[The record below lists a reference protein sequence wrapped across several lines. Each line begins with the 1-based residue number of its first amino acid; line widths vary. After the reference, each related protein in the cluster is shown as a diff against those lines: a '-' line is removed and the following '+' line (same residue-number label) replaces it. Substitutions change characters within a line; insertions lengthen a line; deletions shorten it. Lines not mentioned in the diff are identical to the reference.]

1 MPNIP
6 SRRISM
12 TADAH
17 PSWEVAKRLLLQAL
31 AQPAETRP
39 VFLAEACAGDAA
51 LYAEIESLLAHHADA
66 ERSAFLEVPLAAAIL
81 GETVHYSV
89 EPSRDQ
95 PAPEQRRNANSRSA
109 AGRSDSMSW
118 DVVLENAR
126 QHGALVMAEST
137 PQIATL
143 LNSRYEVLE
152 EIGHGGMG
160 LVYLGRHRKL
170 GMDVAI
176 KVLKQGASADRFL
189 REARILA
196 QLKSPHVVRIHD
208 FEILDNDVQILVMEW
223 VEGNDLHQ
231 MMRNFGGRVGE
242 QHVLPWMRHVCEG
255 MKVAAAEGVIH
266 RDLKPSNILIDSRN
280 HARVAD
286 FGLARN
292 PAKAGDV
299 SVAGH
304 VLGTPYY
311 MAPEQAEDPRGVDT
325 RADIYSF
332 GATFYHVLTGA
343 PPFSGETPF
352 SILFK
357 HKTEPLISPKA
368 RFPAISDRINAIL
381 ERCLA
386 KSPAD
391 RFQSFAVLLRQL
403 ESSGPESSPWNATDE
418 EDLAGYLSQYRA
430 RRDVY
435 LEFPRSADLSDVYQ
449 FPDGRTLRIL
459 VGDLVNQQ
467 VDALVSSDDGFLQ
480 MGGGVSAAIRNAAGE
495 EIAFDVSRFA
505 PVRPGRAIVTPGR
518 GLAARFV
525 FHGITIGFS
534 RDRLLLPSP
543 DIISEILASCFYHA
557 DTLDVTSIA
566 FPLLGTGAGG
576 FPQDVCLDTLFRFLA
591 RTFLRGMT
599 SVRDARIVLFPD
611 NSRRSDSMLS
621 HKTNELP
628 RQGPQIPGYVFFH
641 NYESAMQM
649 GGDYYDYIPMTKGR
663 IAVVVADA
671 AGKGIG
677 TLIRMRQLATELQ
690 RLLESEPD
698 PAVVMKSLNG
708 WLIREYPDR
717 FLTMAIAVLDPAS
730 HQVALVNAGH
740 VSPIIRRCDAHSR
753 RIEEFADKAAGMPLG
768 VIPEAVYE
776 QVTYS
781 IGPEDLFVFHT
792 DGVSEAMNERN
803 EIYGPSRLRRVTV
816 EAAAGPQ
823 AVGEAI
829 VADVAQFVGGQTQHD
844 DRVVLAFGRHQSN

>member
-1 MPNIP
+1 M
-6 SRRISM
+6 SAEAQS
-12 TADAH
+12 
-17 PSWEVAKRLLLQAL
+17 SWEVAKRLLLKAL

-39 VFLAEACAGDAA
+39 DFLAEACAGDAA
-51 LYAEIESLLAHHADA
+51 LHAEIESLLAHHAHA
-66 ERSAFLEVPLAAAIL
+66 ERSAFLEVPVAAAIL
-81 GETVHYSV
+81 GETVHYSGA
-89 EPSRDQ
+89 PSHDDS
-95 PAPEQRRNANSRSA
+95 APEPPRHAKLRSG

-118 DVVLENAR
+118 DVVLETAR
-126 QHGALVMAEST
+126 KHAPLATAEST
-137 PQIATL
+137 PQVAAL
-143 LNSRYEVLE
+143 LNSRYEVLA

-160 LVYLGRHRKL
+160 LVYLGRHRQL

-176 KVLKQGASADRFL
+176 KVLKHGASAERFL

-196 QLKSPHVVRIHD
+196 QLKSPYVVRIHD
-208 FEILDNDVQILVMEW
+208 FEILDDAVPILVMEW
-223 VEGNDLHQ
+223 VAGNDLHQ
-231 MMRNFGGRVGE
+231 MMRNFGGRVSE
-242 QHVLPWMRHVCEG
+242 QYVLPWMRHVCEG
-255 MKVAAAEGVIH
+255 MKVAAAEGIIH

-280 HARVAD
+280 NARVAD

-292 PAKAGDV
+292 PARAGDV

-403 ESSGPESSPWNATDE
+403 ESSGPDVSPWNATDE
-418 EDLAGYLSQYRA
+418 EDLADYLAQYRA
-430 RRDVY
+430 RRAVY

-449 FPDGRTLRIL
+449 FPDGRTLRIM
-459 VGDLVNQQ
+459 VGDLAHQQ
-467 VDALVSSDDGFLQ
+467 VDALVSSDDGFLN
-480 MGGGVSAAIRNAAGE
+480 MAGGVSAAIREAAGE
-495 EIAFDVSRFA
+495 QMAFDVSRFA
-505 PVRPGRAIVTPGR
+505 PVRPGRAVVTPGH

-543 DIISEILASCFYHA
+543 DMISEILASCFYHA
-557 DTLDVTSIA
+557 DTLDVTSVA

-599 SVRDARIVLFPD
+599 CVRDARIVLFPD
-611 NSRRSDSMLS
+611 SSRRSDSMLS

-628 RQGPQIPGYVFFH
+628 RQGPQIPGYAFFH
-641 NYESAMQM
+641 SYESAMQM
-649 GGDYYDYIPMTKGR
+649 GGDYYDYIPLTKGR
-663 IAVVVADA
+663 IAVVVAGA
-671 AGKGIG
+671 ARKGVG
-677 TLIRMRQLATELQ
+677 TLIRMRQVAVELH
-690 RLLESEPD
+690 RLLESEPN
-698 PAVVMKSLNG
+698 PAAVLKSLNG
-708 WLIREYPDR
+708 WLIGEDLGHR
-717 FLTMAIAVLDPAS
+717 FLTMAIAVLDPDT

-753 RIEEFADKAAGMPLG
+753 RVEEFADKVSGMPLG
-768 VIPEAVYE
+768 VVPDAEYE
-776 QVTYS
+776 QVIYS
-781 IGPEDLFVFHT
+781 VGPEDLVVLQT
-792 DGVSEAMNERN
+792 VGISEAMNERN
-803 EIYGPSRLRRVTV
+803 EIYGPSRLRRVTI
-816 EAAAGPQ
+816 EAPAGPQ

-829 VADVAQFVGGQTQHD
+829 VADVAQFIGAHPQHD
-844 DRVVLAFGRHQSN
+844 DRVVLVFGRHHRP